1 MKNTASVEQYIANK
15 PLVVEYVVFCAF
27 CMLDL
32 CSYSCLCPRALA
44 NSNQHIQ
51 IWEKMLE
58 FFLNSVI
65 WWLLSPYHKAA
76 SHRCG
81 QLLQMSCHVLWSVC
95 YVKSMKSA
103 ISP

>member
-44 NSNQHIQ
+44 NGNQRIQ

-58 FFLNSVI
+58 FFPQQCYMLATVSVSQGRI
-65 WWLLSPYHKAA
+65 T
-76 SHRCG
+76 
-81 QLLQMSCHVLWSVC
+81 
-95 YVKSMKSA
+95 
-103 ISP
+103 